1 MPRTRNAR
9 LSTTLAIRIQ
19 PRSSKNAVAGWIGNT
34 VKLRVTAPPVEGAA
48 NIACLGLLSAL
59 LDVPLSRLALIK
71 GEHSRHKIVRIDGLS
86 DDQVRACLSRPSCP

>member
-34 VKLRVTAPPVEGAA
+34 VKLRVTAPPVDGAA

-59 LDVPLSRLALIK
+59 LDVPVSQLALIK
-71 GEHSRHKIVRIDGLS
+71 GEHSRNKIVRIDGLS
-86 DDQVRACLSRPSCP
+86 DDQVRACLSRPSCS